1 MTAWTW
7 PGMYRALMIK
17 RIESIC
23 QKPTNFRVLPLQY

>member
-7 PGMYRALMIK
+7 LGMYRVLKIK

-23 QKPTNFRVLPLQY
+23 QKPTNFRVLPLQ

>member
-1 MTAWTW
+1 MTAWTS

-23 QKPTNFRVLPLQY
+23 QKPTNFRVFQLQ